1 VRDCDNINL
10 LKYLQFFIMLK
21 HFNSLMLALFVFS
34 FPFFVTAVEVKD
46 LYQASVVIQTQNSSD
61 RASALKKALAVV
73 MLKVGG
79 EESVLNNPEIK
90 KALANHHFYLNKYRY
105 QQKTRQLNNRQDIKT
120 LEKQLFLL
128 ASFNEQKVNL
138 LFQKANLPLWGSLR
152 PQVIL
157 WLVEEQDFKRSIIS
171 NPTDSNISQQ
181 IIDFA
186 EQRGLPIVIP
196 LMDLTDS
203 SKITISDIWGGFEQ
217 PIQKASNR
225 YLAEA
230 IVVMRLSNSSL
241 VDQHIINKFKR
252 NNNVVKNC
260 ELPCTQ
266 SKIENQPY
274 VLDLRLTTQ
283 NQKLSKRYHGVS
295 RQKLLNEGLAD
306 VTELIFQYYALTGD
320 SNNELII
327 DVANVDSLTTYVDV
341 FAFLTDLSSV
351 QNVTLV
357 QANGE
362 SRQFKLLLKG
372 SKKTF
377 LSSLKLSKWL
387 VAFVD
392 HSVDIHDEQESEL
405 PPLFY
410 WIK

>member
-1 VRDCDNINL
+1 
-10 LKYLQFFIMLK
+10 MLK
-21 HFNSLMLALFVFS
+21 HLNSVILALSVFS
-34 FPFFVTAVEVKD
+34 FSFFVTAVEVKD
-46 LYQASVVIQTQNSSD
+46 LYQASVIIQTQNSSD
-61 RASALKKALAVV
+61 RVSALKKALAVV

-79 EESVLNNPEIK
+79 EKSVLNNPEIK
-90 KALANHHFYLNKYRY
+90 KALVNYRLYLNKYRY
-105 QQKTRQLNNRQDIKT
+105 QQKTRQLNSDKNIKT
-120 LEKQLFLL
+120 QEKQLFLL

-138 LFQKANLPLWGSLR
+138 LFQKAKLPLWGSLR

-157 WLVEEQDFKRSIIS
+157 WLVEEQGFKRSIIS
-171 NPTDSNISQQ
+171 NSVDSDISQQ
-181 IIDFA
+181 IIDFS
-186 EQRGLPIVIP
+186 EQRGLPIVMP

-203 SKITISDIWGGFEQ
+203 NQIAINDIWGGFEK

-225 YLAEA
+225 YSAEA

-241 VDQHIINKFKR
+241 VDQDTINTFKKNSKR
-252 NNNVVKNC
+252 VKNC

-266 SKIENQPY
+266 SQIENQPY

-295 RQKLLNEGLAD
+295 RQNLINKGLVN
-306 VTELIFQYYALTGD
+306 VTELIFQHYALTGD
-320 SNNELII
+320 INNELII

-341 FAFLTDLSSV
+341 FAFLTGLSSV
-351 QNVTLV
+351 QNVILV

-377 LSSLKLSKWL
+377 LSSLQLSKWL
-387 VAFVD
+387 VEFVD
-392 HSVDIHDEQESEL
+392 HSVDIHGDQESEL

-410 WIK
+410 WTK